1 MGNTKTFGP
10 DMKVGSG
17 VWTASRTIGVTA
29 KRYQELKTTLH
40 RELLSQIDLEKLTT
54 LDDARARTQVKEIIQ
69 GLIVKL
75 DVPLSTAERDRL
87 SREVVHEVFGLGPL
101 EPLLQDGSISDILVN
116 TAKQVYIERNGV
128 LELTPVVFKDDY
140 HLRHII
146 DKIVSQVGRRVDES
160 SPMCDARLA
169 DGSRVNVIIPPLAV
183 DGPILSIR
191 RFGKVPLG
199 TQQLIA
205 NRTVTSP
212 IFEALKGAVRSK
224 LNIVV
229 SGGTGAGKTTLLNVL
244 SGYIGDNERIVTIED
259 SAELQLQQA
268 HVVRLECRPPNLEGK
283 GAVRQRE
290 LVINA
295 LRMRP
300 DRIIVG
306 EVRGEE
312 ALDMLQAMNTGHDG
326 SLTTIHANSPRD
338 AVARLET
345 MALMSNLNLPEKA
358 LRQQIASAIAL
369 IVQIARMSDGTRR
382 LTYVTEITGM
392 TGDVVAMQDI
402 FIFEKLGIDVNGH
415 VFGRFRATGVSPK
428 FAERLK
434 KAGISLPTNVFE
446 HSFEV

>member
-1 MGNTKTFGP
+1 MANTKTFGP
-10 DMKVGSG
+10 DMRVGTGTWS
-17 VWTASRTIGVTA
+17 APRSIGVSA
-29 KRYQELKTTLH
+29 KAYQELKTTLH
-40 RELLSQIDLEKLTT
+40 RELLGKIDLEKLTS
-54 LDDARARTQVKEIIQ
+54 LEDVRARAQVQQVIQ
-69 GLIVKL
+69 DLIVEL
-75 DVPLSTAERDRL
+75 ETPLSTAERDRL
-87 SREVVHEVFGLGPL
+87 AREVLHEVFGLGPL
-101 EPLLQDGSISDILVN
+101 EPLLQDATINDILVN
-116 TAKQVYIERNGV
+116 TYRKVYVERAGK
-128 LELTPVVFKDDY
+128 LEKTNVVFKDDA
-140 HLRHII
+140 HLSHII
-146 DKIVSQVGRRVDES
+146 DKIVSQVGRRIDES
-160 SPMCDARLA
+160 SPMCDARLP

-191 RFGKVPLG
+191 RFGKIPIG
-199 TQQLIA
+199 AEQLLA
-205 NRTVTSP
+205 NRTVTAP
-212 IFEALKGAVRSK
+212 IFEALKAAVRAK
-224 LNIVV
+224 LNIVI

-244 SGYIGDNERIVTIED
+244 SGYISDTERIVTIED
-259 SAELQLQQA
+259 SAELQLQQE
-268 HVVRLECRPPNLEGK
+268 HVVRLECRPPNVEGK

-326 SLTTIHANSPRD
+326 SLTTIHANTPRD

-369 IVQIARMSDGTRR
+369 VVQIARMSDGTRR
-382 LTYVTEITGM
+382 ITYVSEITGM

-402 FIFEKLGIDVNGH
+402 FVFEKLGIDISGRVM
-415 VFGRFRATGVSPK
+415 GRFKATGVSPK
-428 FAERLK
+428 FHERLK
-434 KAGISLPTNVFE
+434 KAGIVLPASVFE